1 MKRIISILFFSLCA
15 SSYAHTWVMATFR
28 HSSDGSIVATKVY
41 CTICGLNSSSP
52 VPNVSSGGYCTC
64 HSPSRSVIVST
75 RQLGASTPCNNSGV
89 PSDADE
95 NVLAMDQRLND
106 YISETPD
113 GATPAIDF
121 DSLGNNFDPENN
133 TFIPLL
139 SNGSVV
145 TGSDGGKY
153 VVTDSADG
161 SGRYALPLDG
171 GTATGYQGGRSGTYT
186 LVPVGEGIYNTTFT
200 PNWSGGV
207 SSHGATVSFPSSGGG
222 GGSSSSGGGGG
233 SSSSGG
239 GGGSSS
245 SGGGGSSSSGGGG
258 GSVFITVNNNGGGGG
273 SSASASA
280 SVSFSAPIIFGGS
293 SGGSSS
299 SGGST
304 SGGSSSSG
312 GGGSSSSGGSTS
324 GGSSSS
330 GGGGSSSSGGSTS
343 GGSSSSGGGGSSSS
357 GGFYYPDGAPSSS
370 TVNNNSSVF
379 NSPATYNYF
388 YDQPTYNTV
397 SHTTTGSDGQEVT
410 TEYKVISIPQQT
422 ATLGNG
428 STLTTF
434 DYSGILNAIG
444 GTLATGFERMDTDL
458 NIMNENQ
465 RIQLETDQAVDVA
478 EKSDPDIDLTSD
490 QEEVKDELDKL
501 QEKESGWGFDFGT
514 GKNPI
519 GTIFSKLFGNPVLN
533 VGTQDQVC
541 QIDFQLSEDIRFQ
554 YHFVL
559 SDYFPPAFR
568 SLMLMILTIVFAIAS
583 IKAISGAFQ

>member
-89 PSDADE
+89 PSAADE
-95 NVLAMDQRLND
+95 NVIAMDGRLND

-186 LVPVGEGIYNTTFT
+186 LVPVGEGFYNTTFT

-207 SSHGATVSFPSSGGG
+207 SSHGATVSFP
-222 GGSSSSGGGGG
+222 SSGGGGG

-293 SGGSSS
+293 S
-299 SGGST
+299 
-304 SGGSSSSG
+304 
-312 GGGSSSSGGSTS
+312 GGSSSSGGSTS

>member
-1 MKRIISILFFSLCA
+1 
-15 SSYAHTWVMATFR
+15 MATFR

-222 GGSSSSGGGGG
+222 GGSSSSGGGG
-233 SSSSGG
+233 
-239 GGGSSS
+239 
-245 SGGGGSSSSGGGG
+245 SSSSGGGG

-293 SGGSSS
+293 S
-299 SGGST
+299 
-304 SGGSSSSG
+304 
-312 GGGSSSSGGSTS
+312 GGSSSSGGSTS

>member
-1 MKRIISILFFSLCA
+1 MKRIISILLFSLCA
-15 SSYAHTWVMATFR
+15 SSYAHTWVLATFR

-89 PSDADE
+89 PSAADE
-95 NVLAMDQRLND
+95 NVIAMDGRLND

-222 GGSSSSGGGGG
+222 GGSSSSGGGG
-233 SSSSGG
+233 
-239 GGGSSS
+239 
-245 SGGGGSSSSGGGG
+245 SSSSGGGG

-293 SGGSSS
+293 S
-299 SGGST
+299 
-304 SGGSSSSG
+304 
-312 GGGSSSSGGSTS
+312 GGSSSSGGSTS